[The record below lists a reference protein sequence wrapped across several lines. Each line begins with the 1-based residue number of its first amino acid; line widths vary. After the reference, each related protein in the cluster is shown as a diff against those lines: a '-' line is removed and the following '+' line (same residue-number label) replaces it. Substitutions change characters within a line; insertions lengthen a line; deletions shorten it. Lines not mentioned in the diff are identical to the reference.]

1 MINDSPFCFS
11 LSLTHSLPPPPTPL
25 PSETPQTSSAIL
37 LPTSPK
43 DSQAGSIHQQ
53 ELPAPSPPLRPGLR
67 FRGFL
72 NIWGLSQRLE
82 AAPSIS
88 GFLITPFP
96 VPAVMQF
103 RKGGGKRM
111 FLRCFYMFSPHVPLQ
126 SHSSGFVCVC
136 PVVFLPPGWDEQS
149 SYQAAA
155 L

>member
-1 MINDSPFCFS
+1 MTAPFVSLSP
-11 LSLTHSLPPPPTPL
+11 SLTHSPPPPPHFLQRPHRPPL
-25 PSETPQTSSAIL
+25 QSC
-37 LPTSPK
+37 
-43 DSQAGSIHQQ
+43 SQPLQKIHR
-53 ELPAPSPPLRPGLR
+53 PAPSISRSSQRRPLRCGLDSA
-67 FRGFL
+67 FALL

-111 FLRCFYMFSPHVPLQ
+111 FLRCFYMFSPHMPLQ